1 MSDTGYLI
9 SEAAKIT
16 EVDAHVLRYWEEELE
31 LPIARN
37 KMGHRYY
44 TRQDIQIFQDIK
56 ELKKKGLQLRAIREI
71 LHQRMEAAGTVE
83 KQKQLLGDQ
92 KEREI
97 HSSKVVS
104 ISSLDKLPSGTVGF
118 EEDSEDKLPHELPQG
133 DKGRERMK
141 TQRKEKPKG
150 KEGHQRRE
158 KSQEKDESNDRLR
171 QKKNV
176 EDESPETEQLLRQRQ
191 FQEILERLVKQV
203 IMANHQ
209 EGRYKRLDAAIRR
222 HQESRRLV
230 AATEEERKKRRNGKK
245 VKCKNRTASGGNDS

>member
-1 MSDTGYLI
+1 MSDTRYLI

-56 ELKKKGLQLRAIREI
+56 ELKKKGLQLRAIKEI

-83 KQKQLLGDQ
+83 KQKQLLGEQ
-92 KEREI
+92 KERGN
-97 HSSKVVS
+97 HGSKVVS
-104 ISSLDKLPSGTVGF
+104 ISSLDKLPSETVDL
-118 EEDSEDKLPHELPQG
+118 EEDSEDKLPQ
-133 DKGRERMK
+133 
-141 TQRKEKPKG
+141 
-150 KEGHQRRE
+150 
-158 KSQEKDESNDRLR
+158 

-176 EDESPETEQLLRQRQ
+176 DNESPETEQLLRQRQ

-203 IMANHQ
+203 IVANHK

-245 VKCKNRTASGGNDS
+245 VKGKNRTISGGNDS

>member
-16 EVDAHVLRYWEEELE
+16 QVDAHVLRYWEEELE

-44 TRQDIQIFQDIK
+44 TRQDIQTFQDIK
-56 ELKKKGLQLRAIREI
+56 ELKKKGLQLRAIKEI
-71 LHQRMEAAGTVE
+71 VHQRMEAAGTVE
-83 KQKQLLGDQ
+83 RQKQLRAVSPEGGAASPGG
-92 KEREI
+92 
-97 HSSKVVS
+97 SSKVVS
-104 ISSLDKLPSGTVGF
+104 ISILEKEGMGKDKSPEEEKPLEKDKAPEAEKLPGKDKAPEAEKLRGKDKSSG
-118 EEDSEDKLPHELPQG
+118 K
-133 DKGRERMK
+133 K
-141 TQRKEKPKG
+141 QRKNQPE
-150 KEGHQRRE
+150 RE
-158 KSQEKDESNDRLR
+158 AAAPLESQEAD
-171 QKKNV
+171 
-176 EDESPETEQLLRQRQ
+176 QLLRQRQ

-203 IMANHQ
+203 IVANHQ

-245 VKCKNRTASGGNDS
+245 AKGKNRTASGGNDS

>member
-16 EVDAHVLRYWEEELE
+16 QVDAHVLRYWEEELE

-44 TRQDIQIFQDIK
+44 TRQDIQTFQDIK
-56 ELKKKGLQLRAIREI
+56 ELKKKGLQLRAIKEI
-71 LHQRMEAAGTVE
+71 VHQRMEAAGTVE
-83 KQKQLLGDQ
+83 RQKQLRAVSPEGGAASPGG
-92 KEREI
+92 
-97 HSSKVVS
+97 SSKVVS
-104 ISSLDKLPSGTVGF
+104 ISILEKEGMGKDKSPEEEKPLEKDKAPEAEKLPGKDKAP
-118 EEDSEDKLPHELPQG
+118 EAEKLPG
-133 DKGRERMK
+133 KDKSSGK
-141 TQRKEKPKG
+141 KQRKNQPE
-150 KEGHQRRE
+150 RE
-158 KSQEKDESNDRLR
+158 AAAPLESQEAD
-171 QKKNV
+171 
-176 EDESPETEQLLRQRQ
+176 QLLRQRQ

-203 IMANHQ
+203 IVANHQ

-245 VKCKNRTASGGNDS
+245 AKGKNRTASGGNDS

>member
-16 EVDAHVLRYWEEELE
+16 QVDAHVLRYWEEELE

-44 TRQDIQIFQDIK
+44 TRQDIQTFQDIK
-56 ELKKKGLQLRAIREI
+56 ELKKKGLQLRAIKEI
-71 LHQRMEAAGTVE
+71 VHQRMEAAGTME
-83 KQKQLLGDQ
+83 RQKQLRAVSPEGGAASPGG
-92 KEREI
+92 
-97 HSSKVVS
+97 SSKVVS
-104 ISSLDKLPSGTVGF
+104 ISILEKEGMGKDKSPEEEKPPEKDKAPE
-118 EEDSEDKLPHELPQG
+118 EEDLPGKDKAPEAEKFRG
-133 DKGRERMK
+133 KDKSSGK
-141 TQRKEKPKG
+141 KQRKNQPE
-150 KEGHQRRE
+150 RE
-158 KSQEKDESNDRLR
+158 AAAPLESREAD
-171 QKKNV
+171 
-176 EDESPETEQLLRQRQ
+176 QLLRQRQ

-203 IMANHQ
+203 IVANHQ

-245 VKCKNRTASGGNDS
+245 AKGKNRTASGGNDS